1 MGDDA
6 GEPVLDRLTVP
17 SLPASIASVRRF
29 AVAACRA
36 NGHEELADAVAL
48 LVSEVATN
56 ALVHAEGD
64 VQVRAVSRGRRPAG
78 RGRRRE
84 PEAARPRAAGPLE
97 EGGRG
102 LALVESLA
110 AAWGVVPSEHGKVVW
125 FELGSPDPAGRAGRE
140 FTCAEPAR
148 NPGRAPS
155 SAWTLSWPP
164 AAAPPGAV
172 DPRGPLLH
180 VVPGTDRTRS
190 ALCGARVGGRTLP
203 WPASAGAGDCPE
215 CAALVAPGAA

>member
-1 MGDDA
+1 MAGPFPGHGGVVGDDA

-56 ALVHAEGD
+56 ALVHAAGN
-64 VQVRAVSRGRRPAG
+64 VQVRVVSRGDVLRVEVADESPQL
-78 RGRRRE
+78 
-84 PEAARPRAAGPLE
+84 PKPRSAGPLE

-110 AAWGVVPSEHGKVVW
+110 SAWGVVPTDHGKVVW
-125 FELGSPDPAGRAGRE
+125 FE
-140 FTCAEPAR
+140 
-148 NPGRAPS
+148 
-155 SAWTLSWPP
+155 
-164 AAAPPGAV
+164 
-172 DPRGPLLH
+172 
-180 VVPGTDRTRS
+180 
-190 ALCGARVGGRTLP
+190 VG
-203 WPASAGAGDCPE
+203 
-215 CAALVAPGAA
+215 